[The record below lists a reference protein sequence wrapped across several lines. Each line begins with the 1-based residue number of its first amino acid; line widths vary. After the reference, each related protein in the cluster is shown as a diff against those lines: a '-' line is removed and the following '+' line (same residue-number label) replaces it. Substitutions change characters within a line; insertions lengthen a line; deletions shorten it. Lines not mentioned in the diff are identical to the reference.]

1 MSLIDRHES
10 DCICTRIERES
21 YSQQSQY
28 DFSLNSMY
36 DLDDTDLFNKFR
48 QENPNELVTPSYLTI
63 DSTTQKLFLPEETEE
78 NTSLFGNECKGDE
91 NETYSRYLERVQ
103 LLSDM
108 MDPEVNV
115 FSPIDSFATLI
126 VKVEKS
132 IKSDDDEIHI
142 ISPYNKNG
150 FMKRRRIEEDQE

>member
-1 MSLIDRHES
+1 
-10 DCICTRIERES
+10 
-21 YSQQSQY
+21 
-28 DFSLNSMY
+28 MY

-48 QENPNELVTPSYLTI
+48 KENPNELVTPSYLTI
-63 DSTTQKLFLPEETEE
+63 DSTTQKLLPEETEE
-78 NTSLFGNECKGDE
+78 NCTSLVGYECKGDE

-115 FSPIDSFATLI
+115 FSPIDSFATPI

-132 IKSDDDEIHI
+132 IKSDDDEIHYI

-150 FMKRRRIEEDQE
+150 YMKRRRIEEDQE